1 MTATT
6 ISPYPGT
13 VNKSI
18 TNNMLEIP
26 QGDRV
31 MVEYV
36 WIDGTG
42 EAMRSKCKT
51 LEFVPKEA
59 KGKLKVDWTFELLLD
74 PLLTISP
81 NLFF

>member
-1 MTATT
+1 MAATT

-59 KGKLKVDWTFELLLD
+59 KGKLKKASKLYMSRDMSKPTK
-74 PLLTISP
+74 
-81 NLFF
+81 